1 MSKRIFKI
9 IIGIAL
15 AIALLFYFT
24 KEFYD
29 KEFLI
34 IFSSLNFLI
43 LSLGVHGLIAH
54 SFRIKN
60 KEELIVFPLLMWVL
74 WAIMF
79 LAFVFFVLPM
89 YCNNFLV

>member
-34 IFSSLNFLI
+34 LFSSLNFLI